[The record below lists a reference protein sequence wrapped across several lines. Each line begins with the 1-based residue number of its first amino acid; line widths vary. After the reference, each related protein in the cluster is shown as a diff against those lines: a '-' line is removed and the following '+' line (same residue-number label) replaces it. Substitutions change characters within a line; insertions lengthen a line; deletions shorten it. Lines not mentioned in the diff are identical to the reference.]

1 MCNWL
6 LGNSH
11 GDIMRGR
18 WPALHPLWL
27 HNNHNDHNDQLQP
40 SEMWLA
46 MLVECDSEQP
56 NNPSEL
62 LVS

>member
-1 MCNWL
+1 MFNWL
-6 LGNSH
+6 IGNSH

-56 NNPSEL
+56 NNRSEL